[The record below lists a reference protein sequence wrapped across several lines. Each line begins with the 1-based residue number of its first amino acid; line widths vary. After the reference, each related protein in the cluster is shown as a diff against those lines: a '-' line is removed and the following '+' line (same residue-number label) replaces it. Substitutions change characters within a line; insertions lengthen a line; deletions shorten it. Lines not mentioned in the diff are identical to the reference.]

1 MRGTNYYPHSIA
13 DFLRI
18 VAIVSVASI
27 AFDGLPGT
35 AQAAIFSESN
45 IAAGPASPSPTS
57 LIPQQIRYSGAA
69 PERSGDTVEAVFRI
83 YATRDGGEPLWS
95 ETQRVTITP
104 DGRYSVLLGSA
115 SEPGLPQTVFAAGQ
129 ARWLGV
135 SIERGEEQPRTL
147 LASVAYAMKAADAE
161 TLAGRALSEFVTQEQ
176 LSATSKALAAQA
188 TALALPEATL
198 SGSGTTGYVP
208 LWTHSSALG
217 DSILF
222 QAGTTKVG
230 IATKTPVTT
239 LDVDGATTLRGTV
252 SLPSAGKTTN
262 SPMLELSASV
272 SGVAQNFAWR
282 AAATPS
288 ANLELLFGS
297 GGTAP
302 AATGLAISPKGIVTF
317 AKGQTF
323 PGTGAG
329 TITGV
334 VAGTALTGGGTTGH
348 VTLNVDTTRVPL
360 LASANIFSG
369 SNTFSSPVTFAAG
382 QTFPGT
388 GNGTITGVTAG
399 TALTGGG
406 TTGAVTL
413 NVDTTKV
420 VTAVNAGTGLT
431 GGGTGGAQTLTVDP
445 TKVPLLA
452 SANTFAGS
460 NKFSSPITFASGQ
473 TFPGA
478 GTITGVTAGTAL
490 TGGGTTGTVKLNV
503 DTTKVVTAVNAG
515 AGLTGGGTGGAQT
528 LNVDPTKVP
537 LLAAANTFAGSNK
550 FSSPITFAA
559 GQTFPGTGAGTITG
573 VTAGTGL
580 TGGGTTGAITLNV
593 DSTKVPLLAAANTF
607 SGSQTIDGVLTA
619 TSSTSGVLG
628 ISNATAGQEYGVGGL
643 SSSTNGYGVWGEN
656 PSTGGV
662 AVYGLAGG
670 TAGYGVLG
678 SGNVGVEG
686 GGNCCGGG
694 ITGGGVGVT
703 GSGLI
708 GIEGATNGPGNATPE
723 VGWGVAGHIVS
734 GSGDFSAEGTAYAAG
749 SAAGVW
755 GDDSGGGNGAGVLAT
770 ADTKSALIA
779 VNNTTSTNSATLK
792 IFNYTADTHDA
803 LFETYSP
810 NTYTTAPR
818 NCVIDTSA
826 NLECSGLVEGQVT
839 PDVDGKVRAMYAMQS
854 PEIWFEDFGSS
865 TLHSGSAHVS
875 LEPIFG
881 GTVNSGVEYHVFLTP
896 KGECEGLY
904 VANEGPEGFDVRELR
919 HGKSSVGFDYR
930 IVAKRKG
937 YETVR
942 MEDQTAQAEA
952 RRASEEENA
961 RQMAEAAA
969 HPSAAS
975 PRRMLRARPAAP
987 PALTRQGLVSPQ

>member
-239 LDVDGATTLRGTV
+239 LDVDGATTLRGPV

-302 AATGLAISPKGIVTF
+302 AATGLAISTKGIVSF
-317 AKGQTF
+317 ARGQTF

-420 VTAVNAGTGLT
+420 VTAVNAGAGLT
-431 GGGTGGAQTLTVDP
+431 GGGTGGAQTLT
-445 TKVPLLA
+445 
-452 SANTFAGS
+452 
-460 NKFSSPITFASGQ
+460 
-473 TFPGA
+473 
-478 GTITGVTAGTAL
+478 
-490 TGGGTTGTVKLNV
+490 
-503 DTTKVVTAVNAG
+503 
-515 AGLTGGGTGGAQT
+515 
-528 LNVDPTKVP
+528 VDPTKVP

-662 AVYGLAGG
+662 AVYGFAGG

-919 HGKSSVGFDYR
+919 RGKSSVGFDYR